1 MDLKTLRE
9 IQRKERMSPYLQDL
23 GKDFYRELEGYVWS
37 AQARYL
43 EESKKGEISRLS
55 IALNELKNIKDIV
68 SDIYETR
75 EKKIVH
81 NALYY
86 VKSEDSM
93 GQENLTEEE
102 MGMLRQIMGVL
113 RERRDFILGKVMG
126 EYQLIDADRKPN
138 EKGMARGPELVRQVG
153 SPGNNREVAGAIP
166 REMRPGPSIGKITV
180 RMLKDLPS
188 IVGADGKV
196 YGAFKQEDVITLPEP
211 NARVLIGQGAAE
223 AVEVK
228 A

>member
-1 MDLKTLRE
+1 MDLKALRE

-23 GKDFYRELEGYVWS
+23 GKDFYRELEGYVRS

-86 VKSEDSM
+86 VKSEDSV
-93 GQENLTEEE
+93 GQENLTEVE
-102 MGMLRQIMGVL
+102 MEMLRQIMGVL

-138 EKGMARGPELVRQVG
+138 EKGMVRGPEPVRQVG
-153 SPGNNREVAGAIP
+153 GPGT
-166 REMRPGPSIGKITV
+166 SIGKVTV
-180 RMLKDLPS
+180 RILKDLPS

-223 AVEVK
+223 AIEIK

>member
-1 MDLKTLRE
+1 MDLKALRE

-23 GKDFYRELEGYVWS
+23 GKDFYRELEGYVQN

-43 EESKKGEISRLS
+43 EESKKGELSRLS
-55 IALNELKNIKDIV
+55 IALNELKNIKDII

-86 VKSEDSM
+86 VKSEDEA
-93 GQENLTEEE
+93 GQENFTKEEAD
-102 MGMLRQIMGVL
+102 MLRQITDVL
-113 RERRDFILGKVMG
+113 RERRNFILGKVMG
-126 EYQLIDADRKPN
+126 EGTLSEDDRKPDEARPLEGA
-138 EKGMARGPELVRQVG
+138 EKV
-153 SPGNNREVAGAIP
+153 SSGNNKSAASETPREVYASPIL
-166 REMRPGPSIGKITV
+166 SKLTV
-180 RMLKDLPS
+180 RILKDLPS

-211 NARVLIGQGAAE
+211 NAKVLIKQGAAE
-223 AVEVK
+223 AVKVK